1 MTSQYKYGERRHGV
15 RYTLNVFDKCDDHVP
30 FLDLFDVTLKNLGVL
45 NVTSFSP
52 QHSFFAH
59 FFLSDCRI
67 FQVEK

>member
-1 MTSQYKYGERRHGV
+1 MV
-15 RYTLNVFDKCDDHVP
+15 ALNVFDKCNDHVP

-45 NVTSFSP
+45 NVTSFSA

-59 FFLSDCRI
+59 FFLSDCRV